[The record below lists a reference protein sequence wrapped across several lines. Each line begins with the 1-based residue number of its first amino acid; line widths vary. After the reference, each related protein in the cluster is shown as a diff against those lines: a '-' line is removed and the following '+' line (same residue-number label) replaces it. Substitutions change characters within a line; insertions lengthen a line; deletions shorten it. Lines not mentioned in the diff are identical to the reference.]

1 MLRDPRADELVK
13 QRFARYLDTKQ
24 GRSFVKEK
32 AVNRLLQF
40 IAAPLLVLAS
50 AGVAAQTMDATRLN
64 NLSLAAT
71 CANCHGTNG
80 VSVAGDLMPVIN
92 NLSANE
98 IETKLKE
105 YKAGTRNGTIM
116 PQLAKGYTEEQIKII
131 AAVLGKKN

>member
-1 MLRDPRADELVK
+1 
-13 QRFARYLDTKQ
+13 
-24 GRSFVKEK
+24 VKEK

-40 IAAPLLVLAS
+40 VAAPLLVLAS
-50 AGVAAQTMDATRLN
+50 TGVAAQTIDATRLN

-131 AAVLGKKN
+131 AEVLGKKN